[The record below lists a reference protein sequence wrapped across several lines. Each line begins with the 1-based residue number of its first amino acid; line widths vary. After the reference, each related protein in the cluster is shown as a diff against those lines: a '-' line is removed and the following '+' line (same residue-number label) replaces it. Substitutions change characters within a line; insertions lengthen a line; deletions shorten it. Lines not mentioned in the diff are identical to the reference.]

1 VYLAN
6 YLGMLREAEF
16 DLADGFRRI
25 ADGHGEEFDVFFLC
39 YTLAGQCEDHAG
51 KLGPFVGRYGEVSSE
66 EVDRLGPRVFV
77 GPRESGLGLLRDLHD
92 LYIMASFCA
101 ITWTMIEQAAQGT
114 RDEELLEVAKDCKVK
129 TAIQIKW
136 IETRMKQAAPQV
148 LIVAS

>member
-1 VYLAN
+1 MYLAN
-6 YLGMLREAEF
+6 YLGMLREAEL

-39 YTLAGQCEDHAG
+39 YTLAKQSEDHAG
-51 KLGPFVGRYGEVSSE
+51 KLGPFVDRYGEVSSE
-66 EVDRLGPRVFV
+66 EADRLGSKVFV

-92 LYIMASFCA
+92 LYVMASFCD
-101 ITWTMIEQAAQGT
+101 ITWTMIEQASQGT
-114 RDEELLEVAKDCKVK
+114 RDEELLEVAKDCKGE

-136 IETRMKQAAPQV
+136 IETRMKQAAPQA